1 MSTLT
6 ASKLVSIS
14 YVFRAIKDQSKLDKL
29 IAESQAKGYTH
40 VAYETVEGD
49 ESENNET
56 VYRRKEESYQ
66 VAIPDFA
73 QVITDDPA
81 LAKFLEQ
88 VTIDALKAEGL
99 AYVNQGFPVVFDF
112 DKVVADILSG
122 KSKAAAAGASIS
134 AESLK
139 TFVELFTTFLENK
152 GAKKQGVDLMTTVIK
167 AKFSA
172 SKVAPL
178 GVEGVSRIAAVLD
191 TFKAEVLELDQ
202 DIAAALLPVYD
213 HLKAKAEEAMKPK
226 EVDYNDLLSF

>member
-6 ASKLVSIS
+6 ATKMVYIS

-40 VAYETVEGD
+40 VAYETVEGEEAD
-49 ESENNET
+49 NNET

-66 VAIPDFA
+66 VTIPDYA
-73 QVITDDPA
+73 SVIEDQS

-88 VTIDALKAEGL
+88 VTIDALKAEGM

-112 DKVVADILSG
+112 EKVVADILAG

-152 GAKKQGVDLMTTVIK
+152 AAKKQGIDLMTTVIK

>member
-1 MSTLT
+1 MSILT
-6 ASKLVSIS
+6 ATKLVTLS

-40 VAYETVEGD
+40 VAYETVEG
-49 ESENNET
+49 EEAENNET
-56 VYRRKEESYQ
+56 VYRRKEENYQ
-66 VAIPDFA
+66 VSIPDFA
-73 QVITDDPA
+73 AVITDPA

-88 VTIDALKAEGL
+88 VTIDALKAEGA

-112 DKVVADILSG
+112 DKVVSDILAG

-152 GAKKQGVDLMTTVIK
+152 SAKKQGIDLMTTVIK
-167 AKFSA
+167 NKFSA

>member
-1 MSTLT
+1 MTTLT
-6 ASKLVSIS
+6 ATKLVSIT

-49 ESENNET
+49 EAENNET

-66 VAIPDFA
+66 VTIPDFA
-73 QVITDDPA
+73 SVIEDPS

-88 VTIDALKAEGL
+88 VTIDALKAEGM

-112 DKVVADILSG
+112 AKVVADILTG

-152 GAKKQGVDLMTTVIK
+152 SAKKQGIDLMTTVIK

>member
-6 ASKLVSIS
+6 ATKLVYIS

-40 VAYETVEGD
+40 VAYETVEGEEAD
-49 ESENNET
+49 NNET

-66 VAIPDFA
+66 VTIPDYA
-73 QVITDDPA
+73 SVIEDQS

-88 VTIDALKAEGL
+88 VTIDALKAEGM

-112 DKVVADILSG
+112 EKVVADILAG

-152 GAKKQGVDLMTTVIK
+152 AAKKQGIDLMTTVIK

>member
-6 ASKLVSIS
+6 ATKPVSLS

-40 VAYETVEGD
+40 VAYETVEGEEAD
-49 ESENNET
+49 NNET

-66 VAIPDFA
+66 VTIPDYAAF
-73 QVITDDPA
+73 ITDPS

-88 VTIDALKAEGL
+88 VTIDALKAEGM

-112 DKVVADILSG
+112 DKVVADILAG

-134 AESLK
+134 AESLR
-139 TFVELFTTFLENK
+139 TFVELFTSFLENK
-152 GAKKQGVDLMTTVIK
+152 SAKKQGIDLMTTVIK

-191 TFKAEVLELDQ
+191 TFKAEVLEIDQ

>member
-6 ASKLVSIS
+6 ATKLVSIS

-49 ESENNET
+49 EAENNET

-66 VAIPDFA
+66 VTIPDFA
-73 QVITDDPA
+73 AVIEDPS

-88 VTIDALKAEGL
+88 VTIDALKAEGM

-112 DKVVADILSG
+112 AKVVADILTG

-152 GAKKQGVDLMTTVIK
+152 SAKKQGIDLMTTVIK

>member
-1 MSTLT
+1 MTTLT
-6 ASKLVSIS
+6 ATKLVSIS

-40 VAYETVEGD
+40 VAYETVEGEEAD
-49 ESENNET
+49 NNET

-66 VAIPDFA
+66 VTIPDFA
-73 QVITDDPA
+73 AVIDDPS

-88 VTIDALKAEGL
+88 VTIDALKAEGM

-112 DKVVADILSG
+112 EKVVADILAG

-152 GAKKQGVDLMTTVIK
+152 SAKKQGIDLMTTVIK

>member
-6 ASKLVSIS
+6 ATKLVSIS

-40 VAYETVEGD
+40 VAYETVEGEEAD
-49 ESENNET
+49 TNDT

-66 VAIPDFA
+66 VTIPDFA
-73 QVITDDPA
+73 AVITDPS

-88 VTIDALKAEGL
+88 VTIDALKAEGM

-112 DKVVADILSG
+112 DKVVADILAG

-134 AESLK
+134 GESLK

-152 GAKKQGVDLMTTVIK
+152 SAKKQGIDLMTTVIK